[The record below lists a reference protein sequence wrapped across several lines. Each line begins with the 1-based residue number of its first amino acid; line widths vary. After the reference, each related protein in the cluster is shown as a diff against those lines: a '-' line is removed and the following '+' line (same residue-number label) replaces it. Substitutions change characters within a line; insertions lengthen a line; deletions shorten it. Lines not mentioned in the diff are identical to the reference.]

1 MGVDLQTY
9 RGRIGSFNSA
19 GIHNA
24 SVKGSSVLGDIFLM
38 SLMTGSLSF
47 IGLLLFMAG
56 IEINPGPLTGKWPD
70 SIISQRDI
78 VAIAACI
85 GEGLLTLGLV
95 LGFSKAQIEQ
105 IQMDNR
111 RSIEQAGSLL
121 YKWLEKERNKASFTK
136 LFTLLQ
142 DVPGLTVNWEKL
154 EETYSLVGHQP
165 FFNEELKSLLLQ
177 LDLTNKFPEK
187 ISVVEALAVDIDDQ
201 QERSNEDNLKKA
213 PWILLKS
220 LLSAVYYSRDTVP
233 NQLSK
238 LGDTGTLVVDL
249 EHFYDAAPQTTEEGG
264 SISRLDILWTLF
276 HCCDPFVKQII
287 VRKLYICNL
296 AVPFL
301 SKDYRSPL
309 VKAFIWPLRHLSLS
323 FDESSTFSEHA
334 FDISTHVIAFGRLGR
349 PTLSK
354 SCILNEIL
362 SDEKSKTKF
371 PVFYDSSCE
380 SQHETRSVS
389 QGTVDLFWLHPR
401 PENYMDIM
409 TTLFNM
415 RGNLAEDFNASFLNL
430 TKNLADILVVFT
442 DIDDLKRNIKS
453 YEHILKRFRFVVVI
467 MSGLVFRDPDTL
479 RVLQYINQIAKE
491 SSFDI
496 KFIQTNK
503 GEDVSK
509 TGEIVKNILK
519 VLAEHLKGKGG
530 DSLHTRFDK
539 QNCQDL
545 LVETIYKAQSDN
557 AERVADSVLQEI
569 IKEIN
574 AWRNDRNI
582 SINDDLNHCRH
593 SITPCSSIYTSELS
607 KLIRAL
613 EVSQSSEESEKIQD
627 QILGIRKKQTQNI
640 TESVASFVQNLCEC
654 RTKVERH
661 FFINWLK
668 LGMEKKMR
676 KRMPCL
682 QLMKEN
688 EEKVLKQL
696 RLNNATEHEIKQQE
710 LTITDIE
717 KQIENL
723 TFGVDFLFRETAHI
737 CDSFIYLTE
746 DTEQINLPSLEK
758 ITNTYADLVIQGQVH
773 LELIDSDNFYMPTL
787 WIRNVLALI
796 DTKLINSK
804 LITVSVLGLQ
814 SSGKSTLLNT
824 MLCVHFSVSSG
835 RCSRGI
841 YAQLLPVRRHGRTE
855 ISPFNYLMVVD
866 SEGLRSSDLL
876 TVLYSY
882 NRDNEMATFVTGL
895 GNISIMNIMGEHI
908 SDLKD
913 ILQIVVN
920 ALLRL
925 YEANNALPKDQ
936 RCFLVHHNVSEHA
949 AKKKMSAGIKRF
961 VECLD
966 GVTEEAA
973 IQEGSLSRRF
983 TDVIQ
988 FDHDSSV
995 QYIPCLWQGV
1005 YHLKHV
1011 NTEYS
1016 SAVIKLKHCLMN
1028 STLNIGSG
1036 KTFTDFGIQAVDL
1049 WKGVISENFVFSF
1062 RNRLE
1067 IKAYCT
1073 IMEQIN
1079 RSLWREEM
1087 SVRKKVLTCSH
1098 RSLSQCKLE
1107 TNVKDKRNK
1116 LRFKISN
1123 AIEQFTESAFTMC
1136 EDLFGESEYKDITI
1150 KWKCDIH
1157 LYIKKRSDEI
1167 HSSLVKELNNSCEI
1181 KNFELSTLKLMED
1194 KRTLLKSEATKLA
1207 KSLRKKGKEID
1218 RKTIDSSFNKIWKR
1232 YKKLTFKI

>member
-1 MGVDLQTY
+1 
-9 RGRIGSFNSA
+9 
-19 GIHNA
+19 
-24 SVKGSSVLGDIFLM
+24 
-38 SLMTGSLSF
+38 
-47 IGLLLFMAG
+47 
-56 IEINPGPLTGKWPD
+56 
-70 SIISQRDI
+70 
-78 VAIAACI
+78 
-85 GEGLLTLGLV
+85 
-95 LGFSKAQIEQ
+95 
-105 IQMDNR
+105 MDNR
-111 RSIEQAGSLL
+111 TSIEQVASLL
-121 YKWLEKERNKASFTK
+121 YKWREKERNKASFEK

-154 EETYSLVGHQP
+154 EETYSLVGHHP
-165 FFNEELKSLLLQ
+165 FFNEELKKLLLQ

-187 ISVVEALAVDIDDQ
+187 ISVVEALAVDIHNK
-201 QERSNEDNLKKA
+201 QESSNEENLKKA

-220 LLSAVYYSRDTVP
+220 LLSAVYYARDTVP
-233 NQLSK
+233 NQLTK
-238 LGDTGTLVVDL
+238 LEDTGTLVVDL

-301 SKDYRSPL
+301 SKDYRSNL

-334 FDISTHVIAFGRLGR
+334 FDISTHVVAFGRLGR

-362 SDEKSKTKF
+362 SDEKTKTKF
-371 PVFYDSSCE
+371 PVFYDYSCE

-389 QGTVDLFWLHPR
+389 KGTVDLFWLHPR
-401 PENYMDIM
+401 PENYMEIM

-442 DIDDLKRNIKS
+442 DIDDLKRSIKS
-453 YEHILKRFRFVVVI
+453 YEHILKRFQFVVVV
-467 MSGLVFRDPDTL
+467 MSGLVFRDRDTL
-479 RVLQYINQIAKE
+479 QVLKYINEISKE
-491 SSFDI
+491 SSSDI

-503 GEDVSK
+503 GHDVSK
-509 TGEIVKNILK
+509 TGEIVENILM
-519 VLAEHLKGKGG
+519 VLKEHLRGKKG
-530 DSLHTRFDK
+530 DSLHERFDRK
-539 QNCQDL
+539 TSQDL
-545 LVETIYKAQSDN
+545 LVETIFQAESNN
-557 AERVADSVLQEI
+557 AERAADNVLQEI
-569 IKEIN
+569 IQETT
-574 AWRNDRNI
+574 AWKYDKNI
-582 SINDDLNHCRH
+582 SIKDDLDHCRH
-593 SITPCSSIYTSELS
+593 SITPCSSIYSSELS

-613 EVSQSSEESEKIQD
+613 EVSQSSDESEKIQD
-627 QILGIRKKQTQNI
+627 QILGVRIKQTQNI

-654 RTKVERH
+654 KTNVERH
-661 FFINWLK
+661 FYINWLK
-668 LGMEKKMR
+668 HGMEKKMR
-676 KRMPCL
+676 KRMPHL

-723 TFGVDFLFRETAHI
+723 TFGVEFLFRETAHI

-787 WIRNVLALI
+787 WIRNVLASI
-796 DTKLINSK
+796 NAKLINSK

-824 MLCVHFSVSSG
+824 MFGVHFSVSSG
-835 RCSRGI
+835 RCTRGI
-841 YAQLLPVRRHGRTE
+841 YAQLLPMRCKFTG

-913 ILQIVVN
+913 ILQIVIN

-966 GVTEEAA
+966 VVTEEAA
-973 IQEGSLSRRF
+973 IQEGSLSKRF

-1016 SAVIKLKHCLMN
+1016 SAIIKLKHCLMN
-1028 STLNIGSG
+1028 SAMNIDSG
-1036 KTFTDFGIQAVDL
+1036 KSFTDFGIQAVDL

-1073 IMEQIN
+1073 IFEQIN
-1079 RSLWREEM
+1079 RALWREEM
-1087 SVRKKVLTCSH
+1087 SVRKKVLTCSQG
-1098 RSLSQCKLE
+1098 SLSQCKLE
-1107 TNVKDKRNK
+1107 TNVEDERNK
-1116 LRFKISN
+1116 LRYETSN
-1123 AIEQFTESAFTMC
+1123 AIEQFTESALTMC
-1136 EDLFGESEYKDITI
+1136 EKIFGESEYKDIAF

-1181 KNFELSTLKLMED
+1181 KKFELSTLKLMKD

-1207 KSLRKKGKEID
+1207 KTLRKKGNGID

-1232 YKKLTFKI
+1232 YKNENVCDKIDFHELTKLHVLEKFKNDIKILQKVIKHTTEPTTLRNSFASSPFCRTDINTDEPNEAKQIILYICALTDRVHLWDKNH